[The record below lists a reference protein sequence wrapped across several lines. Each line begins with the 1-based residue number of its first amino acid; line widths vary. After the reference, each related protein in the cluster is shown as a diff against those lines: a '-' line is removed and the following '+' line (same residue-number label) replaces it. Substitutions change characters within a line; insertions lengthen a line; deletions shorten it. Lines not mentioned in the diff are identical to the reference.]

1 MKVLV
6 RNDKGAINYFGDV
19 KRLNVELDFIES
31 IDSIYTRYYDK
42 KFQNSRNQ
50 ELFVGKLAECGTLTT
65 IYERDFNDSPETRL
79 NSYYMEIR
87 LVIDDTFTVTQGV
100 LTDSPQK
107 YLRKLYEEIKTES
120 VELEEDECYVYT
132 KDKFK
137 PFY

>member
-19 KRLNVELDFIES
+19 KRLNVELSS
-31 IDSIYTRYYDK
+31 IDTMDNIYRRYYDK
-42 KFQNSRNQ
+42 KFQNSRKQ
-50 ELFVGKLAECGTLTT
+50 ELFVGNLGECGTLTT

-87 LVIDDTFTVTQGV
+87 LVIDDKFTVTNGI

>member
-6 RNDKGAINYFGDV
+6 RNDKGTINYFGAV

-42 KFQNSRNQ
+42 KFQNSRKQ
-50 ELFVGKLAECGTLTT
+50 ELFVGNLGECGTL
-65 IYERDFNDSPETRL
+65 IDVFERDFNDSPE
-79 NSYYMEIR
+79 NKFDFVYMEIT

-100 LTDSPQK
+100 LTDSPQR

>member
-6 RNDKGAINYFGDV
+6 RNDKGTINYFGDV

-50 ELFVGKLAECGTLTT
+50 ELFVGKLAECGTL
-65 IYERDFNDSPETRL
+65 IDVFEREFEYSPENRFDFI
-79 NSYYMEIR
+79 YMEIK
-87 LVIDDTFTVTQGV
+87 LVIDDKFTVTNGI

-120 VELEEDECYVYT
+120 LELEEDECYVYT